1 MKAPKMIYLP
11 LEEVEER
18 AKYLGTTSK
27 VTDICYIRKDVV
39 IELLFLMLMMPEP
52 QTHYDNL

>member
-18 AKYLGTTSK
+18 AKYLGTNPN

-39 IELLFLMLMMPEP
+39 IELLFLMLMMFEP
-52 QTHYDNL
+52 QTHCDNL